1 MNFGILLT
9 KTINYNN
16 IIDSKKNFIKKI
28 NKYKENKEQEQDD
41 ILEKINYYNNHY
53 QKKREINH
61 ETYMNYIQSF
71 RQLKD
76 NWIKSNKVPI
86 TTSRKLTIVENM
98 INWFADPIREEYEKA
113 AKMKRILDKIKK

>member
-1 MNFGILLT
+1 MENFDDEF
-9 KTINYNN
+9 NDNFEDFNN
-16 IIDSKKNFIKKI
+16 DLDPVEKAKLQEIYEAEIENAMREAFQFI
-28 NKYKENKEQEQDD
+28 EEMGE
-41 ILEKINYYNNHY
+41 
-53 QKKREINH
+53 
-61 ETYMNYIQSF
+61 
-71 RQLKD
+71 D